1 MKEELVSAAAGKN
14 GPGCLAGASKESVSI
29 FQGQRKD
36 KYELG
41 DVGGD
46 PIVLEVQLAVAVERS
61 GIVEEVRVDGGAHGV
76 RDQAL
81 DLDAVHAA
89 SKQGL
94 QLNRIVD

>member
-1 MKEELVSAAAGKN
+1 MHACALREYFFFKFKN
-14 GPGCLAGASKESVSI
+14 VLFWTAI
-29 FQGQRKD
+29 QFQGQRKD